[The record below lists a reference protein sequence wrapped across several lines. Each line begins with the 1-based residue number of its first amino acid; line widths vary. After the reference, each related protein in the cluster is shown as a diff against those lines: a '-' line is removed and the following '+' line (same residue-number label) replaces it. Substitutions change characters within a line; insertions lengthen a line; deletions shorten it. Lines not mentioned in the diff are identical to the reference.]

1 MTRLPDFE
9 AWAIFAK
16 VADMGSFSAAAS
28 DLGLSK
34 ATVSKAVT
42 RLELRLGAPLLH
54 RTSRKLALTDGGR
67 AALERASRI
76 LAEGE
81 AVEQEIT
88 ETAAVPRG
96 TVKLAAPMSFGIEH
110 LGDLLPEFLAL
121 YPEVT
126 VDLHLSDYAIDLVGQ
141 GVDVALRIGAL
152 ADSSLRA
159 RRLCAVRRPLV
170 GSPAY
175 FERHGWPAHPRELES
190 HRAILYSHI
199 ASPSLWQFQHP
210 LHGDVT
216 VKVSGQLLTNN
227 GDVVVP
233 ALLAGTGVAL
243 QPEFL
248 IWRELRDGRLVE
260 ALPGWQ
266 TTSIAL
272 HVVTPP
278 GTLRPAR
285 VTALIDFLSARF
297 AHAPWAHGGDAG
309 TEAASGRV
317 SG

>member
-1 MTRLPDFE
+1 MLPDFE

-16 VADMGSFSAAAS
+16 VADLGSFSAAAN
-28 DLGLSK
+28 DLNLSK
-34 ATVSKAVT
+34 ATVSKAVA
-42 RLELRLGAPLLH
+42 RLEQRMGTPLLH
-54 RTSRKLALTDGGR
+54 RTSRKLALTDSGRLAMER
-67 AALERASRI
+67 AARI

-81 AVEQEIT
+81 AVELEVT

-96 TVKLAAPMSFGIEH
+96 VVKLAAPMSFGIEH
-110 LGDLLPEFLAL
+110 LGEVLPEFLAL
-121 YPEVT
+121 YPAVT
-126 VDLHLSDYAIDLVGQ
+126 VDLHLSDYAVDLVGE
-141 GVDVALRIGAL
+141 GFDVALRIGAL

-175 FERHGWPAHPRELES
+175 FERHGRPKHPRDLER
-190 HRAILYSHI
+190 HRAILYSHL
-199 ASPSLWQFQHP
+199 ASPDLWTFQHP
-210 LHGDVT
+210 LEGDVS

-233 ALLAGTGVAL
+233 ALLAGTGLAL

-248 IWRELRDGRLVE
+248 IWRELREGRLEE
-260 ALPGWQ
+260 ALPGWSA
-266 TTSIAL
+266 TPIAL

-278 GTLRPAR
+278 SALRPAR

-297 AHAPWAHGGDAG
+297 VHAPWAHGPG
-309 TEAASGRV
+309 TEG
-317 SG
+317 

>member
-1 MTRLPDFE
+1 MLPDFE

-16 VADMGSFSAAAS
+16 VAELGSFSAAAA

-34 ATVSKAVT
+34 ATVSKAVS

-54 RTSRKLALTDGGR
+54 RTSRKLALTDSGR
-67 AALERASRI
+67 VALERASRI

-81 AVEQEIT
+81 AVELEAT

-110 LGDLLPEFLAL
+110 LGEALPEFLAL
-121 YPEVT
+121 YPDVSI
-126 VDLHLSDYAIDLVGQ
+126 DLHLSDYAVDLVGQ
-141 GVDVALRIGAL
+141 GFDVALRIGAL

-170 GSPAY
+170 ASPAY
-175 FERHGWPAHPRELES
+175 WERHGRPVHPRDLER
-190 HRAILYSHI
+190 HQAILYSHL
-199 ASPSLWQFQHP
+199 ASPSLWTFQHP
-210 LHGDVT
+210 LDGDVA
-216 VKVSGQLLTNN
+216 VKVAGQLVTNN

-233 ALLAGTGVAL
+233 ALLAGVGMAL

-248 IWRELRDGRLVE
+248 IWRELRDGRLEE
-260 ALPGWQ
+260 ALPGWSAP
-266 TTSIAL
+266 SIAL
-272 HVVTPP
+272 HIVTPP

-285 VTALIDFLSARF
+285 VTALIDFLAARF
-297 AHAPWAHGGDAG
+297 AKAPWAHGPG
-309 TEAASGRV
+309 EQM
-317 SG
+317 